1 MLQNYNFS
9 FKYLQLMTIFFTFT
23 SLAKNL
29 KKVQNSQIHQTK
41 FSKVLKKI
49 LKYDRYQVP
58 VITYFVKI
66 SSHR

>member
-1 MLQNYNFS
+1 
-9 FKYLQLMTIFFTFT
+9 MTIFFTFT

-41 FSKVLKKI
+41 FSKVLRKI